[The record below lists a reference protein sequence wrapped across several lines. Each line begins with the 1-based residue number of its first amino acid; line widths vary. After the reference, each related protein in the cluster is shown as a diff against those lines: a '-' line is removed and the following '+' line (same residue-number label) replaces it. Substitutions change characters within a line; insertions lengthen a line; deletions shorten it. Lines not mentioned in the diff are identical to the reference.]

1 MRAHAV
7 AVVLLLLLL
16 LGGWRL
22 LQGDAPLTKASTG
35 AVAATAPTPPAA
47 PPRPRRSLPARA
59 FALDEDLAEPSRP
72 VAVAPVGDDGGANA
86 PAATSRHAQ

>member
-1 MRAHAV
+1 MSSRTRAV
-7 AVVLLLLLL
+7 SVVLLLLLL

-22 LQGDAPLTKASTG
+22 LQGDAPLVRASSG
-35 AVAATAPTPPAA
+35 VVAAPAPTPPAS
-47 PPRPRRSLPARA
+47 PPQPPVRA
-59 FALDEDLAEPSRP
+59 FAVDEDFPEQSRP